1 MYIIWYLVRKNKFV
15 DSLGHNNIKIKS
27 KFVSG
32 KNDDS
37 DQVNY
42 NFTKKKL
49 INNDS
54 RKITEQD
61 KPNV

>member
-1 MYIIWYLVRKNKFV
+1 M